1 MRGVFL
7 FLPLAFYLPTPLLSK
22 SASQKN
28 FSIFYSHFNHNEL
41 KTGQFEDILVYFSKS
56 LLGKENEEEI
66 LWDLAKNCIAKL
78 GFVDCVIYLVD
89 RGNKLLIQKAA
100 YGPKNPK
107 DNTLYKPVE
116 IALGEGI
123 TGHVAL
129 TGKPE
134 IIDDTSKD
142 PRYIEDDEL
151 RLSEICVPISD
162 EDTIYGVIDC
172 EHPQKKFF
180 TNKHLKML
188 SAVASICAIKIKSVR
203 MNKALLNKQNRL
215 FKIKEEMVEL
225 KLKALNSQLNPHFVF
240 NALNAIQS
248 FITSENKKL
257 ALEYLSVFSKLI
269 RFYLKHLDREVV
281 NLRDEVDM
289 LHWYLELQK
298 LRYIDKFE
306 YSIVVE
312 KDLNVSGAVIPS
324 FVVQTLFENIVER
337 SIFHQ
342 YKNQRLDIGF
352 KVWAD
357 IVTLQIQHRHQGDE
371 TNTTYSPGYREN
383 IIQWQDQIKLL
394 NTIKPYKIEKEISF
408 MGENDFNENK
418 ITLKLPNLI

>member
-1 MRGVFL
+1 M
-7 FLPLAFYLPTPLLSK
+7 
-22 SASQKN
+22 
-28 FSIFYSHFNHNEL
+28 

-269 RFYLKHLDREVV
+269 RFYLKHLDKEVV

-298 LRYIDKFE
+298 LRYNDKFE

-342 YKNQRLDIGF
+342 HKNQRLDIGF
-352 KVWAD
+352 NVSSD
-357 IVTLQIQHRHQGDE
+357 IVILQIKHRHQGDE
-371 TNTTYSPGYREN
+371 TKAVYNPGYREN
-383 IIQWQDQIKLL
+383 IIQWQDQIKLI
-394 NTIKPYKIEKEISF
+394 NAIKPYKIEKEIITTE
-408 MGENDFNENK
+408 ENGFNGGT
-418 ITLKLPNLI
+418 ISLKLPNLI